1 MIGER
6 TDATRPKRAVV
17 VVAALA
23 GLMLVQCKPGAEPA
37 PEPETPGPTVTIPA
51 PPTPVPALTRAELIA
66 ASQTAADRYAS
77 GAQVEG
83 TDPLVGRTFAVRIPF
98 ACGPLSQ
105 GGGTAAQPDG
115 LARATWG
122 PERRTIQ
129 LSLTPGDWTQSAL
142 MAEPNA
148 AARWEQVEGF
158 WVTRPWLTGENCPAL
173 TADPLQGAPP
183 AATVQTL
190 GVAAVFEEDASRIGR
205 RNGRAYA
212 HTVRGEGDQPVQ
224 RPAQGYRLLLEGRVV
239 GFPTSGRA
247 FRCRAS
253 GPDQR
258 PVCVIAVQLD
268 RVAVTQADGAVMSEW
283 HGA

>member
-17 VVAALA
+17 VTVALA
-23 GLMLVQCKPGAEPA
+23 ALMLVQCKPGTE
-37 PEPETPGPTVTIPA
+37 PEPGSGTPQPA
-51 PPTPVPALTRAELIA
+51 APTPAAPVSIPTLNRAELIA
-66 ASQTAADRYAS
+66 AANAAADQYAS
-77 GAQVEG
+77 GARVEG
-83 TDPLVGRTFAVRIPF
+83 TDPLVGRTFSIRIPF
-98 ACGPLSQ
+98 ACGPLSE
-105 GGGTAAQPDG
+105 GGAGDRADG
-115 LARATWG
+115 LPRAGWG

-158 WVTRPWLTGENCPAL
+158 WAPRPWLTGENCPAL
-173 TADPLQGAPP
+173 SADPLQGGPSV
-183 AATVQTL
+183 AAAQTL
-190 GVAAVFEEDASRIGR
+190 GVAAVFEEGASRIGR

-212 HTVRGEGDQPVQ
+212 YTVRGEGDQPVQ